1 MTEEKLKWKYVR
13 HGAYK
18 TLEALNCML
27 SPGLGHTQS
36 IQSETQVEHFL
47 RFITRDLVSQDT
59 AYGPSRIKLESGEEL
74 FVPKPKRKM
83 IPARVVMSPST

>member
-1 MTEEKLKWKYVR
+1 MSDTELTKHWR
-13 HGAYK
+13 PSA
-18 TLEALNCML
+18 ACCR
-27 SPGLGHTQS
+27 LGHRRS
-36 IQSETQVEHFL
+36 IQSETQVEHFF

-74 FVPKPKRKM
+74 LVPKPIRKM

>member
-1 MTEEKLKWKYVR
+1 MSDTELTKHWR
-13 HGAYK
+13 PSTTCCH
-18 TLEALNCML
+18 
-27 SPGLGHTQS
+27 LGHTQS

-47 RFITRDLVSQDT
+47 TFVTRDLVSQDT

-74 FVPKPKRKM
+74 LVPKPIRKM